1 MNLVRVFIEPTGRRI
16 QPFDDPIGETLILNR
31 PLSEWQAQAFAEA
44 GLTIASTPEPP
55 CLVVPDTLF
64 AAGAALRAF
73 VDGAAGEDAVLV
85 LERSQFARWSTP
97 VQPQVREVDE
107 GYLFEAIRLVS
118 GRGAAPRRVVVDP
131 QERVVEMPLPRQYT
145 GERKTA
151 IPLARRPVITLHHW
165 VHVLWANQAAQAYD
179 ALAVPAPRMGLRLLW
194 AALRARSVNRWK
206 VLRKFSTHGKGC
218 DIHPSAIIEG
228 STLGDRVTV
237 AANARV
243 LFSHI
248 GDDVN
253 IGADAQI
260 EASVL
265 GDGSWIPQQSV
276 IRGCVLYPE
285 AVATGLTQQSVLGR
299 EAMTMTASIID
310 LNFDREIR
318 VDLDGELVSCGQ
330 RFLGAALGHRA
341 RLAAGVAV
349 ASGRSIPND
358 YFLIM
363 DSSQAAS
370 RIPPGLAGLG
380 PLIVRDG
387 VVEPLNAGG
396 TRTQPA
402 PEAGA
407 NSGSNGAS

>member
-1 MNLVRVFIEPTGRRI
+1 MNPVRVFVEPTGRRI
-16 QPFDDPIGETLILNR
+16 QPFDDPIGETLVLNR
-31 PLSEWQAQAFAEA
+31 PLSQWQARAFADA
-44 GLTIASTPEPP
+44 DLTLASTPEPP

-73 VDGAAGEDAVLV
+73 VDGAAGEDAVFV
-85 LERSQFARWSTP
+85 LKRSQFATWSTP
-97 VQPQVREVDE
+97 VQPQVREVGE
-107 GYLFEAIRLVS
+107 GYLFEAIRFVS
-118 GRGAAPRRVVVDP
+118 GKGDVPREVVVDP
-131 QERVVEMPLPRQYT
+131 QERVVEVSVPRQYT
-145 GERKTA
+145 GERKAA
-151 IPLARRPVITLHHW
+151 IALAKRPVMTLHHW
-165 VHVLWANQAAQAYD
+165 VHVLWANQAAQAYE
-179 ALAVPAPRMGLRLLW
+179 ASAVPAARMGLRLLW
-194 AALRARSVNRWK
+194 ATLRARSINRWK

-218 DIHPSAIIEG
+218 DIHPSAIVEG

-237 AANARV
+237 GANARV

-253 IGADAQI
+253 IGADVQI
-260 EASVL
+260 EVSVL
-265 GDGSWIPQQSV
+265 GEGSWIPQQSV

-310 LNFDREIR
+310 LNFDRGVR
-318 VDLDGELVSCGQ
+318 VDLDGEFVSSGQ

-363 DSSQAAS
+363 DSAQAAA

-380 PLIVRDG
+380 PLIVRNG
-387 VVEPLNAGG
+387 VVEPFNVAASPV
-396 TRTQPA
+396 QPA
-402 PEAGA
+402 HEAA
-407 NSGSNGAS
+407 NSGSNRAS